1 MRTRQ
6 HAIVAYVMA
15 ILGALAVSVLPAS
28 AAQDPPPAAA
38 GGRVRP
44 DARQGQARPG
54 QQADRLEIAE
64 LQRLFD
70 AYTVMQAQDALQLD
84 DAQFGQFLPKLKALQ
99 DTRRRNEIARSQAVA
114 ELARMT
120 APGAAGFDEAAV
132 KEKMRALVEEQG
144 GTIGSIYYCPHHPQG
159 SSPEYGVGTVS
170 FVTGT
175 VAVTLLDLSSK
186 ESAELVVFQNTYRLE
201 SPIPEKG
208 GAGFAAGM
216 SRAMSQFSRQVISD
230 IGSALRGR

>member
-6 HAIVAYVMA
+6 HGIVRYVMA
-15 ILGALAVSVLPAS
+15 ILGALAVSASAAS
-28 AAQDPPPAAA
+28 AAQDPQAPPAGA
-38 GGRVRP
+38 GGRVRADP
-44 DARQGQARPG
+44 RQGQARAG

-99 DTRRRNEIARSQAVA
+99 DTRRRNEIARSQVVA

-132 KEKMRALVEEQG
+132 KERMRALV
-144 GTIGSIYYCPHHPQG
+144 
-159 SSPEYGVGTVS
+159 
-170 FVTGT
+170 
-175 VAVTLLDLSSK
+175 DL
-186 ESAELVVFQNTYRLE
+186 EGRAAAELRRAYETIDQQLDVRRQARFRVFEQNMERRKLQLMLRARRG
-201 SPIPEKG
+201 SG
-208 GAGFAAGM
+208 GLGG
-216 SRAMSQFSRQVISD
+216 
-230 IGSALRGR
+230 

>member
-6 HAIVAYVMA
+6 HVFATYVMA
-15 ILGALAVSVLPAS
+15 ILGAIAVSASAAS
-28 AAQDPPPAAA
+28 AAQDPQAPPAGA
-38 GGRVRP
+38 GGRARP
-44 DARQGQARPG
+44 DPRQGQARAG

-99 DTRRRNEIARSQAVA
+99 DTRRRNEIARNQVVA

-132 KEKMRALVEEQG
+132 RERMRALV
-144 GTIGSIYYCPHHPQG
+144 
-159 SSPEYGVGTVS
+159 
-170 FVTGT
+170 
-175 VAVTLLDLSSK
+175 DL
-186 ESAELVVFQNTYRLE
+186 EGRAAAELRRAYETIDQQLDVRRQARFRVFEQNMERRKLQLMLRARRG
-201 SPIPEKG
+201 SVGLG
-208 GAGFAAGM
+208 G
-216 SRAMSQFSRQVISD
+216 
-230 IGSALRGR
+230 